1 MALKAQEREE
11 FFIYS
16 QESLEACEWIHNRLP
31 YVAIRLFNHGWDG
44 LKPGSLEVTDSEF
57 GEEAMRWWQRDPG
70 GARVKNALMLCSQNS
85 YFQFPGCR
93 GDFNGAATKLCGSSW
108 RACALSTWNDV
119 SYKPSFHQNEAVS
132 HSRACALIWGLF
144 RKVQMLK
151 HWKNSTLT
159 LKVLSLC
166 VLF

>member
-57 GEEAMRWWQRDPG
+57 GEEAMRW
-70 GARVKNALMLCSQNS
+70 
-85 YFQFPGCR
+85 
-93 GDFNGAATKLCGSSW
+93 
-108 RACALSTWNDV
+108 
-119 SYKPSFHQNEAVS
+119 
-132 HSRACALIWGLF
+132 
-144 RKVQMLK
+144 
-151 HWKNSTLT
+151 
-159 LKVLSLC
+159 
-166 VLF
+166 